1 VKNEN
6 DINVNS
12 STMTSFFYWIKS
24 VIITAINVWDFRGRY
39 SWWHFYDQSK
49 TRVRFTWSYLLG
61 AWVWHG
67 VHGAQ
72 YWEVNRTENLKRFSS
87 CPTSSACYP
96 GTLHYIYRDL
106 EFEFRSSHLFTLK
119 IKFLVIRLLTKKKY
133 SSSSL
138 FILEKC
144 FFICIFTDIHR
155 FFTYLSTLQKNIKFI

>member
-1 VKNEN
+1 LVKNEN

-87 CPTSSACYP
+87 CPTSSACYA
-96 GTLHYIYRDL
+96 GTLHYIYRGL

-119 IKFLVIRLLTKKKY
+119 IKFLIIRLLTKKK
-133 SSSSL
+133 
-138 FILEKC
+138 I
-144 FFICIFTDIHR
+144 FFIFTFYFGEMLLHLHFHGYPP
-155 FFTYLSTLQKNIKFI
+155 FFHLSINITKKY